1 MQQQMVALL
10 WRLVQN
16 IAQIAKPRPQ
26 RHHMAFTQ
34 RVDGWVCHL
43 REILPEK
50 VMQPPIM
57 PGQHRQRRIITHRAD
72 RLFSGLRHRLQ
83 HKFCIFHSPASHK
96 LPASCLL
103 RIQRLA
109 GFACCICQQRIHLF
123 GAANPLLPV
132 AFRNKRVF
140 QLLIPVKLSLG
151 QIDADHLARP
161 KPSTLGDI
169 GVRHHHHASFRTS
182 NHQPVMGHNVT
193 QWTKPVAIKPGH
205 NPVTGIGGN
214 RRWPVPWLHHRIAIG
229 I

>member
-43 REILPEK
+43 REILPEE

-57 PGQHRQRRIITHRAD
+57 PGQYRQRRIITHRAN
-72 RLFSGLRHRLQ
+72 RLLAGLCHRLQ

-109 GFACCICQQRIHLF
+109 GFA
-123 GAANPLLPV
+123 
-132 AFRNKRVF
+132 
-140 QLLIPVKLSLG
+140 
-151 QIDADHLARP
+151 
-161 KPSTLGDI
+161 
-169 GVRHHHHASFRTS
+169 
-182 NHQPVMGHNVT
+182 
-193 QWTKPVAIKPGH
+193 
-205 NPVTGIGGN
+205 
-214 RRWPVPWLHHRIAIG
+214 
-229 I
+229 